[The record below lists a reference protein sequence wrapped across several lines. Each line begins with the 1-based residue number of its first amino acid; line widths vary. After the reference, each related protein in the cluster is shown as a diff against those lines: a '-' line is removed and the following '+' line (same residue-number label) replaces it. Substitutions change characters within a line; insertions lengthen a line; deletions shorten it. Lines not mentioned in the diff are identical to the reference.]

1 MVMNVRG
8 FLRYCRTPRGR
19 LVVNLVSGL
28 IAVGVAVLAARHF
41 AETGWPLAHA
51 DLRLLAAATGFF
63 LLAYFFK
70 ALGWHRLF
78 AETEKPRPLALA
90 AAGGAATVG
99 GAALPGRF
107 DDVVRV
113 AVVRRYSGVECIPTV
128 CFSLFMLGLIDA
140 AALMPLASSAA
151 AVSDG
156 SVGVRA
162 AMGVVAAGGL
172 GAAILIAIL
181 PKIAASGRLIRFR
194 VAKWVGARV
203 ISPREAWKSWIFVL
217 SSWLARAI
225 GLFFLLGALSV
236 SLSFPLA
243 VAFLVAAAASAALPI
258 APAGAATQAGAG
270 AAILIASGIGT
281 SDAVAFAVAAQAVLI
296 LVGAIVVVT
305 AALWGGGQKLRV
317 ARATS

>member
-1 MVMNVRG
+1 MVVGVRG
-8 FLRYCRTPRGR
+8 FLRYCRSPRGR
-19 LVVNLVSGL
+19 LIVNLISGL
-28 IAVGVAVLAARHF
+28 LAVGVAVLAARHF

-51 DLRLLAAATGFF
+51 DLRLLGAATGFF
-63 LLAYFFK
+63 LLACLFK
-70 ALGWHRLF
+70 AYGWHRLF
-78 AETEKPRPLALA
+78 APTDRPHAMALA

-113 AVVRRYSGVECIPTV
+113 AVVRRYSGVECVPTV

-151 AVSDG
+151 ATSDS

-162 AMGVVAAGGL
+162 AMGVVAAAGL
-172 GAAILIAIL
+172 GAAILVVAL
-181 PKIAASGRLIRFR
+181 PRLAASAWLIRFR
-194 VAKWVGARV
+194 VARWIGARV
-203 ISPREAWKSWIFVL
+203 ISPREAWKSWILVL
-217 SSWLARAI
+217 SSWLARAV
-225 GLFFLLGALSV
+225 GLFFLLAALGV

-243 VAFLVAAAASAALPI
+243 IAFLVAAAASAALPI

-281 SDAVAFAVAAQAVLI
+281 ADAVAFAVAAQAVLI
-296 LVGAIVVVT
+296 LVGAIVVVI
-305 AALWGGGQKLRV
+305 AAVWGGGQKLRI
-317 ARATS
+317 ARASA